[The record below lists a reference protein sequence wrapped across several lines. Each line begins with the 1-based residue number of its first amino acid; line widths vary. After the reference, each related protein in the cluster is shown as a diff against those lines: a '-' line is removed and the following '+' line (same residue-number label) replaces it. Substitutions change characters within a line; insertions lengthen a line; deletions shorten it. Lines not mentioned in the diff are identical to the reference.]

1 MKIKGRRD
9 DVVQMIYQST
19 SMKMDATGE
28 NVTQKDQKLT
38 ENGQFVG
45 ASRKYEGLL

>member
-9 DVVQMIYQST
+9 DVVQMMNQST

-38 ENGQFVG
+38 ENGQFVR
-45 ASRKYEGLL
+45 SKSKI

>member
-9 DVVQMIYQST
+9 DVVQMINQST

-28 NVTQKDQKLT
+28 NGREK
-38 ENGQFVG
+38 N
-45 ASRKYEGLL
+45 

>member
-9 DVVQMIYQST
+9 DVVQMINQAS
-19 SMKMDATGE
+19 SMNLDATGE
-28 NVTQKDQKLT
+28 NATQKDQKLT

-45 ASRKYEGLL
+45 ENRKYEGFL